1 MREIEIFNW
10 DGRAF
15 GLLPEEIAFGSL
27 IYIFGAV
34 LLTVAI
40 FAFIKRDVV
49 SLNENISAN
58 P

>member
-27 IYIFGAV
+27 IC
-34 LLTVAI
+34 
-40 FAFIKRDVV
+40 RV
-49 SLNENISAN
+49 SGPEVCATAEAQINTQLNKSKIEE
-58 P
+58 